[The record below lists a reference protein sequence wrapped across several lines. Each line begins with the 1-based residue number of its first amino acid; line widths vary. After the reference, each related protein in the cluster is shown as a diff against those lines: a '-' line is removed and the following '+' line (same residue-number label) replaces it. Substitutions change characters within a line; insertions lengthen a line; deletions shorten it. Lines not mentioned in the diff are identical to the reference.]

1 MTTSQNSPNQLG
13 DTMPELAYFSALV
26 TVLRGRL
33 RAARAEAPGERP
45 NDAGDIVQYVVITA
59 ALALAAIAIVA
70 IIVTK
75 VTGKANSL
83 QTQ

>member
-1 MTTSQNSPNQLG
+1 
-13 DTMPELAYFSALV
+13 MPELTYFSALV
-26 TVLRGRL
+26 TVLRSRL
-33 RAARAEAPGERP
+33 SEARAELPEDRP

-83 QTQ
+83 QTE